1 MVCCQRPRKLGAKYT
16 GHDIAPDEHV
26 QPNLDFDYEGKR
38 DRWNGYDSA
47 TYRHVVDDY
56 QKLEDAKRQ
65 LKAQKIEAALMD
77 GAVDESLAEVQL
89 CCCCNC
95 YCSHTLFFCSS
106 SLYFLLALWFDDTVG
121 WVSERTALLQN
132 LSDKMLA
139 LLYLWNKV

>member
-95 YCSHTLFFCSS
+95 YCSHTLFFVVLHYIFCW
-106 SLYFLLALWFDDTVG
+106 LCGLMTLLVG
-121 WVSERTALLQN
+121 CQKEQ
-132 LSDKMLA
+132 LSFRI
-139 LLYLWNKV
+139 